1 MRKNKTKFFIGL
13 IVVLTVISASIFGG
27 YIMIDKVL
35 VPKYF
40 SQYGINNLADLVDL
54 VQTIYIVPDEKE
66 FITNPFSEHDAAQAK
81 DKLEKAGFPTLTGGE
96 IDYEAI
102 AEKNFTLTPDESF
115 VDNFIMLSDREV
127 AALASDILASGI
139 LVSSF
144 PDLSYIDTLNMQI
157 KQITIIPNEETSVLN
172 EYDEETLPEGSK
184 LPLIKYTTQD
194 TTLSITIKIDTK
206 SARKQIS
213 ENLDMPLFLIDWII
227 PDTLYVTSTIDTFI
241 NTETG
246 EREYKNASLAINS
259 KTPKQSEVLLKLL
272 ISFIFTDTSF
282 TIEQLANQLAALA
295 IDGINVLGEVKF
307 ATLYNTSKAEIS
319 GIVLTIK

>member
-241 NTETG
+241 NPETG